1 MNYGDSIEILKLIT
15 KSKKILVN
23 CHRNPDPD
31 SLGGALAMYLMLLK
45 FGKDPYLICP
55 TEIETNLRFLPNMEK
70 IKVIDFANFDY
81 GKYNLLICLDSSSW
95 HIVSGS
101 KELSSWDLPTIV
113 IDHHKTNEKFGLV
126 NLVDAKVT
134 SVSELL
140 YYVFEDWKVE
150 LDKDI
155 ATCLMAG
162 IIGDTGAFR
171 FPGSTEKTFKV
182 AGKLMAS
189 GADKDAIIFD
199 IYSTTPF
206 NLLKFWGK
214 VLEKMKIDRKNK
226 FVYSAMPLKEFES
239 LGSPTYGRESSANLF
254 GEIVADTDFGMIMT
268 EQEKNILSVSFR
280 SRIGFDTSA
289 IAKEL
294 GGGGHVYASG
304 AKVEGLSFSK
314 AVEKVLQTARKYA
327 RQ

>member
-1 MNYGDSIEILKLIT
+1 MNYEKSPKILELIG

-31 SLGGALAMYLMLLK
+31 SLGSALAMYLVLLK
-45 FGKDPYLICP
+45 LGKDPYLICP
-55 TEIETNLRFLPNMEK
+55 TEIETNLKTVPNIEK
-70 IKVIDFANFDY
+70 IKVIDFSNFDY
-81 GKYNLLICLDSSSW
+81 RKYDLLICLDSSSW
-95 HIVSGS
+95 HMVTGS
-101 KELSSWDLPTIV
+101 KELNPWDFPIV
-113 IDHHKTNEKFGLV
+113 VVDHHKTNEEYGLI
-126 NLVDAKVT
+126 NLVDMKVT

-140 YYVFEDWKVE
+140 YYVFEDLKVE

-171 FPGSTEKTFKV
+171 YPGSTEKTFKV
-182 AGKLMAS
+182 VSRLMEL
-189 GADKDAIIFD
+189 GADKDKIIFD

-206 NLLKFWGK
+206 SLLKFWGK
-214 VLEKMKIDRKNK
+214 VLEKVKIDRKNK
-226 FVYSAMPLKEFES
+226 FIYSAIPFDEFES
-239 LGSPTYGRESSANLF
+239 FGSPSFGRESSAGLF
-254 GEIVADTDFGMIMT
+254 AEIVEDTKFGIIMT
-268 EQEKNILSVSFR
+268 EQEKDVLSISFR
-280 SRIGFDTSA
+280 SRTGFDTSA

-304 AKVEGLSFSK
+304 AKVEELSFDK
-314 AVEKVLQTARKYA
+314 AVQKVLEVARKYA